1 MPLDSGKTRLNDV
14 NTYNRFFFHYFE
26 EAKKEI
32 SGKIAD
38 YGRR

>member
-1 MPLDSGKTRLNDV
+1 MIIVSQAIKTAL
-14 NTYNRFFFHYFE
+14 NRFFFHYFE